1 MWHIQLSGNMH
12 GCIVC
17 SSTCKRVDIGSSAF
31 TKWLGFK
38 NAAHI
43 QITRARKVIM
53 SVLWIS
59 CRALLASKLVTIQL
73 QDKVTGLAAPF
84 EAVVSR
90 VLGLQLA

>member
-1 MWHIQLSGNMH
+1 MAALY
-12 GCIVC
+12 V
-17 SSTCKRVDIGSSAF
+17 
-31 TKWLGFK
+31 
-38 NAAHI
+38 AAHAKGSTLVHLLSLNGWASRM
-43 QITRARKVIM
+43 QHTSKSQEQEKVIM

-90 VLGLQLA
+90 ALGLQLA